1 MKKTRDK
8 MFHKAE
14 KLDKQYRDSL
24 NPFAIEGDKP
34 IEDTN
39 YKPYDSI
46 MSSIGERVENNKLLN
61 IL

>member
-24 NPFAIEGDKP
+24 NPFTIEDEKP
-34 IEDTN
+34 IEGMNSNSYET
-39 YKPYDSI
+39 I
-46 MSSIGERVENNKLLN
+46 MSSVRRSMENNKLCN